1 MPRCRDCQQ
10 VLATAE
16 LRRLPR
22 GFRCKD
28 AADCQ
33 RRRERA
39 EARKQLA
46 LFEEAA
52 R

>member
-10 VLATAE
+10 QLATAE
-16 LRRLPR
+16 LRRLPK

-28 AADCQ
+28 AADCEH
-33 RRRERA
+33 RREKGQ
-39 EARKQLA
+39 KQLA
-46 LFEEAA
+46 LFEETA